1 MVVLEPHRC
10 QVIIAPTVREP
21 LADGDA
27 LPKKTGEM
35 TMMTAKLFT
44 SQGAVLAGTMAIAS
58 AMLSVMPAQA
68 AEKTLTLTD
77 KTNTNTQDYP
87 TVSVNLKEVAGGVE
101 VSVNV
106 VPSAAGWTGDLR
118 GVWFNLPNASGVTVS
133 SISGG
138 PITGITGASNAT
150 NKGVS
155 NSADLTGMKAS
166 FNLGVEI
173 GSQGIAKGDDFQTAT
188 FKLSGVS
195 LADFSS
201 DMIGTRLMSV
211 GPAGN
216 RTYSSKTG
224 TAAIPGNNDSGTTSS
239 TGGSTESSS
248 TGGTTE
254 STGGGSSSTGGSQT
268 SDEGGSMV
276 SEVAPEPLTILG
288 TLLGGGALVAAR
300 KRKANKA
307 S

>member
-1 MVVLEPHRC
+1 
-10 QVIIAPTVREP
+10 
-21 LADGDA
+21 
-27 LPKKTGEM
+27 
-35 TMMTAKLFT
+35 MMTAKLFT
-44 SQGAVLAGTMAIAS
+44 SKSAVLAGTMAIAS

-77 KTNTNTQDYP
+77 KTNENTKDYP
-87 TVSVNLKEVAGGVE
+87 TVSVNLKEVAGGVQ

-118 GVWFNLPNASGVTVS
+118 GVWFNVPNASGVSVS
-133 SISGG
+133 GIGGG
-138 PITGITGASNAT
+138 PVTGITGASNAT
-150 NKGVS
+150 KQGVS
-155 NSADLTGMKAS
+155 NSGELTGMKAS

-173 GSQGIAKGDDFQTAT
+173 GSQGIAKGDDFQSAT

-201 DMIGTRLMSV
+201 DMIGTRMMSV
-211 GPAGN
+211 GPEGN
-216 RTYSSKTG
+216 RSYSSKTG
-224 TAAIPGNNDSGTTSS
+224 SAAIPGNNDSGTTTS
-239 TGGSTESSS
+239 TPSPTPPAVVEPPSNPPSTPVSNVN
-248 TGGTTE
+248 
-254 STGGGSSSTGGSQT
+254 
-268 SDEGGSMV
+268 DEGGVTV
-276 SEVAPEPLTILG
+276 SEAAPEPLTILG

>member
-1 MVVLEPHRC
+1 
-10 QVIIAPTVREP
+10 
-21 LADGDA
+21 
-27 LPKKTGEM
+27 M
-35 TMMTAKLFT
+35 TMMTTKLFT
-44 SQGAVLAGTMAIAS
+44 SKGAVLAGTMAIAS

-77 KTNTNTQDYP
+77 KTNENTKDYP
-87 TVSVNLKEVAGGVE
+87 TVRVNLKEVAGGVE

-118 GVWFNLPNASGVTVS
+118 GVWFNLPNASGVIVS
-133 SISGG
+133 GVSGG
-138 PITGITGASNAT
+138 PVTGITGASNAT
-150 NKGVS
+150 KQGVS
-155 NSADLTGMKAS
+155 NSGELTGMKAS

-173 GSQGIAKGDDFQTAT
+173 GSQGISKGDDFQSAT

-201 DMIGTRLMSV
+201 DMIGARMMSV

-216 RTYSSKTG
+216 RSYSSKTG
-224 TAAIPGNNDSGTTSS
+224 SAAIPGNNDSGTTSS
-239 TGGSTESSS
+239 TGGSTPPAVVEPPSTPSTPVSS
-248 TGGTTE
+248 
-254 STGGGSSSTGGSQT
+254 GGG
-268 SDEGGSMV
+268 DEGGGMV
-276 SEVAPEPLTILG
+276 SEAAPEPLTILG
-288 TLLGGGALVAAR
+288 TMLGGGALVAAR

>member
-1 MVVLEPHRC
+1 
-10 QVIIAPTVREP
+10 
-21 LADGDA
+21 
-27 LPKKTGEM
+27 
-35 TMMTAKLFT
+35 MMTTKLFT
-44 SQGAVLAGTMAIAS
+44 SKGAVLAGTMAIAS

-87 TVSVNLKEVAGGVE
+87 TVSVNLKEVSGGVE

-118 GVWFNLPNASGVTVS
+118 GVWFNLPNASGVSVS
-133 SISGG
+133 AIGGG
-138 PITGITGASNAT
+138 PVTGITGASNAT
-150 NKGVS
+150 KQGVS
-155 NSADLTGMKAS
+155 NSGELTGMKAD

-173 GSQGIAKGDDFQTAT
+173 GSQGIAKGDDYQTAT

-201 DMIGTRLMSV
+201 DIIGTRMMSV
-211 GPAGN
+211 GPEGN
-216 RTYSSKTG
+216 REYSSKTG
-224 TAAIPGNNDSGTTSS
+224 SAAIPGNNDSGTTSS
-239 TGGSTESSS
+239 TGGSTPPAVVEPPSNPSTPVSS
-248 TGGTTE
+248 
-254 STGGGSSSTGGSQT
+254 GGGDDGGVV
-268 SDEGGSMV
+268 V
-276 SEVAPEPLTILG
+276 SEAAPEPLTILG

-300 KRKANKA
+300 KRKASKA